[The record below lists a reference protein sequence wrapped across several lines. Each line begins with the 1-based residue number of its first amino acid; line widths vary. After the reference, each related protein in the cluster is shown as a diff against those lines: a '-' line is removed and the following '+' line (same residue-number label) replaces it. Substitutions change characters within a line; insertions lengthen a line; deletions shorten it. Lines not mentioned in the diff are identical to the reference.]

1 MSENGESAARS
12 HATMRPMTETL
23 PARETVP
30 PRDVCFRAMAAKD
43 ARFDGLFFV
52 AVKSTGIYCRPVCP
66 APPPKRS
73 NVTFHPNAAAAT
85 AAGYRPC
92 LRCRPELSPDAFAQV
107 REDAVRRA
115 LALIAEGALQD
126 DGVDALAARVG
137 LGARQL
143 QRVFLAHVGATPHAV
158 HATRRLLLAKQLLT
172 ETSLP
177 ATEVALAAGYNSLR
191 RFNAAFLDGC
201 GMPPTAIRRQASA
214 AKTPAGTLALR
225 LGYRPPLDFGLLLR
239 FLAKRAIPGI
249 ERVDDDAYLRAIG
262 NGRAWLRVSAI
273 DGKSELRLELVDLA
287 PGDTKRIPEYVR
299 RVRRMF
305 DLDADLRP
313 VHALF
318 AQDPLLA
325 RAIAAHPGLR
335 VPCGWDGFELAV
347 RAVLGQQISVAGATT
362 LARRLVDAWGGH
374 RDGAPAGL
382 DRTFPSPQV
391 LRDAPLETIGLPKTR
406 AATIRALAAAVVDG
420 RLSFDGG
427 QRLEDFVA
435 RATALPGIGD
445 WTAQYIAMRGLAL
458 PDAFP
463 AGDLVLQQRLAP
475 AGTAR
480 LSERATAARAEAWRP
495 WRGYA
500 VLHLWHLPTD
510 SSETDA
516 TEAAAA

>member
-1 MSENGESAARS
+1 
-12 HATMRPMTETL
+12 MTADDLPAHDTL
-23 PARETVP
+23 PPHE
-30 PRDVCFRAMAAKD
+30 VCLRAMAAKD
-43 ARFDGLFFV
+43 HRFDGVFFV
-52 AVKSTGIYCRPVCP
+52 AVRSTRIYCRPVCP
-66 APPPKRS
+66 APPPKRR
-73 NVTFHPNAAAAT
+73 NLTFYANAAAAT

-126 DGVDALAARVG
+126 EGVSALAARVG
-137 LGARQL
+137 LSARQL
-143 QRVFLAHVGATPHAV
+143 QRVFLAHVGATPHTV

-172 ETSLP
+172 ETTLP

-191 RFNAAFLDGC
+191 RFNAAFLEGC
-201 GMPPTAIRRQASA
+201 GMPPSAIRRSASA
-214 AKTPAGTLALR
+214 AKAPAGVLTLR
-225 LGYRPPLDFGLLLR
+225 LGYRPPLDFGLMLR

-249 ERVDDDAYLRAIG
+249 ERVDDDAYSRAIG
-262 NGRAWLRVSAI
+262 DGRAWLRVSAI
-273 DGKSELRLELVDLA
+273 ADKPELRLELIDLD
-287 PGDTKRIPEYVR
+287 PLHTRRIPDLVR

-313 VHALF
+313 AHALF
-318 AQDPLLA
+318 AQDALLA
-325 RAIAAHPGLR
+325 RAVAAHPGLR

-374 RDGAPAGL
+374 RAATNGL
-382 DRTFPSPQV
+382 ERTFPLPER

-406 AATIRALAAAVVDG
+406 AATIRALAAAVVEG
-420 RLSFDGG
+420 RLSFEGG

-445 WTAQYIAMRGLAL
+445 WTAQYIAMRGLAM

-475 AGTAR
+475 AGVAR

-495 WRGYA
+495 WRAYA
-500 VLHLWHLPTD
+500 VLHLWHLPSD
-510 SSETDA
+510 GV
-516 TEAAAA
+516 EAAAA